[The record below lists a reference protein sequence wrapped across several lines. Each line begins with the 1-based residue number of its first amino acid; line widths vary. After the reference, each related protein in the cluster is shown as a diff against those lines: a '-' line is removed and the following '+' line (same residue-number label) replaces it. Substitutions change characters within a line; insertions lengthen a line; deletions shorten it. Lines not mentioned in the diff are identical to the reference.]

1 MLDIAF
7 YSQDREEAEAIEV
20 SNDFY
25 EWLARSEFARIGK
38 SELKEMK
45 VDGETVKVP
54 AIELAGINR
63 RQLSDFFRNAIVEES
78 DAMLEQLSSSISK
91 EEYQEVTHRL
101 FLLQQLRKQI
111 ENEQYKYLQRFCSPL
126 L

>member
-7 YSQDREEAEAIEV
+7 YSQDKEEAEAIEV

-45 VDGETVKVP
+45 VDGEPVEVP
-54 AIELAGINR
+54 VIKLEGINR

-78 DAMLEQLSSSISK
+78 DAMLEQLSSSLSNLSK
-91 EEYQEVTHRL
+91 EEYQDVTHRL
-101 FLLQQLRKQI
+101 FLMQQLRKQI
-111 ENEQYKYLQRFCSPL
+111 ENEEYKYIQRF
-126 L
+126 

>member
-45 VDGETVKVP
+45 VDGETVKP
-54 AIELAGINR
+54 TFRRYLDKFNSFKLGGI
-63 RQLSDFFRNAIVEES
+63 
-78 DAMLEQLSSSISK
+78 K
-91 EEYQEVTHRL
+91 
-101 FLLQQLRKQI
+101 
-111 ENEQYKYLQRFCSPL
+111 P
-126 L
+126 

>member
-7 YSQDREEAEAIEV
+7 YSQDREEAESIEV

-38 SELKEMK
+38 SEIKEMK
-45 VDGETVKVP
+45 VDGEPVEVP
-54 AIELAGINR
+54 VIALEGINR
-63 RQLSDFFRNAIVEES
+63 RHLSDFFRNAIVEES
-78 DAMLEQLSSSISK
+78 DAMLEQLSSSLSK

-111 ENEQYKYLQRFCSPL
+111 ENEQYKYLQRFGLPL

>member
-45 VDGETVKVP
+45 VDGEPVEVP
-54 AIELAGINR
+54 VIALEGINR
-63 RQLSDFFRNAIVEES
+63 RHLSDFFLAFPGSAWE
-78 DAMLEQLSSSISK
+78 SISRGSASISLVFFV
-91 EEYQEVTHRL
+91 EIS
-101 FLLQQLRKQI
+101 RKHQ
-111 ENEQYKYLQRFCSPL
+111 NDR
-126 L
+126 

>member
-7 YSQDREEAEAIEV
+7 YSQDLEEAEAIEI

-25 EWLARSEFARIGK
+25 EWLARSEFAIIGK

-54 AIELAGINR
+54 VIELAGINR
-63 RQLSDFFRNAIVEES
+63 RSLATSFAMQL
-78 DAMLEQLSSSISK
+78 
-91 EEYQEVTHRL
+91 
-101 FLLQQLRKQI
+101 LRKVMQCWS
-111 ENEQYKYLQRFCSPL
+111 N
-126 L
+126 

>member
-20 SNDFY
+20 SNNFY

-45 VDGETVKVP
+45 VDGERVEVP
-54 AIELAGINR
+54 VIALEGINR
-63 RQLSDFFRNAIVEES
+63 RQLSDFFRSAIFEES
-78 DAMLEQLSSSISK
+78 DAMLEQLSSSLSK
-91 EEYQEVTHRL
+91 EEYQEVTYRL

-111 ENEQYKYLQRFCSPL
+111 ENEQYKYLQRF
-126 L
+126 